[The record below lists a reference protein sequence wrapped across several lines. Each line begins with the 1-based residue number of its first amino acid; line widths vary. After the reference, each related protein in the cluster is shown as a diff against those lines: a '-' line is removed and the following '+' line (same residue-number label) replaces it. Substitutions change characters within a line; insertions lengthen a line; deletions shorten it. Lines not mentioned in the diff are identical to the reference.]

1 MCRLNQ
7 AEWKALDA
15 TDPRPGRE
23 KGEGEAIEANICFRE
38 TEREV
43 REEKRSPMER

>member
-1 MCRLNQ
+1 MPLIPEQ
-7 AEWKALDA
+7 GE
-15 TDPRPGRE
+15 E